1 MRADMHL
8 SAEWLSRKQA
18 DTLAEQLQDL
28 WREQGQGAPICFT
41 WTDWIQNNAL
51 PFLGIT
57 ERLLLT
63 FNPHAAPVA
72 AAAPQNSREREH
84 AEDTRAGS
92 SETRVEQGDECA
104 ESDVVR
110 VAKLYTRLAAYSKMW
125 DRQLFQ
131 EVSTPSIH
139 PSISRS
145 GMRQTCVLGLS
156 SAHVTTLKLPQLLW
170 CYGDALRVADV
181 FWTPTSHSQVRCRR
195 TTHAASAWRMW
206 QGPAS
211 CGRAAATTRTAGTAF
226 SSCAA
231 CMWQRALWK
240 ICAARSRTASSPLT
254 ARCTD
259 TMVLHPS
266 FCCRQPLCREVAC
279 EAHRQQEALCAINPC
294 DTAFSR
300 PCFVHRY
307 SDSLWVSRHH
317 VPKREACC
325 GTPGRNNQ

>member
-125 DRQLFQ
+125 ERQLFQ

-170 CYGDALRVADV
+170 CYGDALRVTDV
-181 FWTPTSHSQVRCRR
+181 FWTPTSHSFP
-195 TTHAASAWRMW
+195 SAV
-206 QGPAS
+206 QAHHS
-211 CGRAAATTRTAGTAF
+211 CGICMEDVAG
-226 SSCAA
+226 
-231 CMWQRALWK
+231 
-240 ICAARSRTASSPLT
+240 
-254 ARCTD
+254 
-259 TMVLHPS
+259 PS
-266 FCCRQPLCREVAC
+266 FVWPGGCDHAYCRDCIQQLCSLHVAEGALENLRCPQPDCKQPFD
-279 EAHRQQEALCAINPC
+279 RQ
-294 DTAFSR
+294 
-300 PCFVHRY
+300 VHRY
-307 SDSLWVSRHH
+307 NGSSSVLLL
-317 VPKREACC
+317 PP
-325 GTPGRNNQ
+325 TPLQRGCL